1 MTSTTLPPPLVVD
14 PTTPHTHTIVFLHR
28 FPSPLP
34 SDLTPRILSSKRP
47 RNHRPLATQFPSI
60 RWVFPFHKPPP
71 AARPY
76 ANLTPADRA
85 AVGLDARTTSPYI
98 TQLVLQEARRLDGLH
113 RVILGGQGD
122 TAEAAHETLLAFP
135 DVLPDGMTEDEPR
148 LAGFVGMHADAR
160 EQTRDVK
167 AYAVTTKM
175 EEGDERRPGRVGRGV
190 VCRTP
195 HRFIHGGYK
204 VQTQTWDGKRID
216 EMAKFLEEE
225 MGVERL
231 PTEEQRKLGK
241 ETLTPKDREKKPEEV
256 KETLTEGQKYALEL
270 AKEKKANEELAE
282 KIKIRIEADKVER
295 KIRLERERRKR
306 AAAAGMEEG
315 DDLAHETAVPT
326 IKDEPEASTANLTG
340 AQKAALEIAREKKAN
355 KALADR
361 TRQRI
366 EADKVERKIKQEREL
381 ERRRAAENAPPAPK
395 EQEHDDYDDYDEYS
409 AQSARSNSE
418 EMWDAWDSTL
428 AANNAKARSPPSPA
442 EGGRLPKRRAK
453 KQAPG
458 RVASEGQPWQGGSRA
473 RGEMTDA
480 QMRALGL
487 VEEAKVKEEDI

>member
-1 MTSTTLPPPLVVD
+1 
-14 PTTPHTHTIVFLHR
+14 
-28 FPSPLP
+28 
-34 SDLTPRILSSKRP
+34 
-47 RNHRPLATQFPSI
+47 
-60 RWVFPFHKPPP
+60 
-71 AARPY
+71 
-76 ANLTPADRA
+76 
-85 AVGLDARTTSPYI
+85 
-98 TQLVLQEARRLDGLH
+98 
-113 RVILGGQGD
+113 
-122 TAEAAHETLLAFP
+122 
-135 DVLPDGMTEDEPR
+135 MTEDEPR

-190 VCRTP
+190 VSRTP

-216 EMAKFLEEE
+216 EMAKE
-225 MGVERL
+225 MRVERL

-315 DDLAHETAVPT
+315 NDLAHETAVPT
-326 IKDEPEASTANLTG
+326 IKDEPEASTANLTE

-395 EQEHDDYDDYDEYS
+395 EQEHDDYDNYDEYS

-418 EMWDAWDSTL
+418 EMWDAWGSTL
-428 AANNAKARSPPSPA
+428 AANNAKARSPPSPV

-458 RVASEGQPWQGGSRA
+458 QVASEGQPWQGESRA